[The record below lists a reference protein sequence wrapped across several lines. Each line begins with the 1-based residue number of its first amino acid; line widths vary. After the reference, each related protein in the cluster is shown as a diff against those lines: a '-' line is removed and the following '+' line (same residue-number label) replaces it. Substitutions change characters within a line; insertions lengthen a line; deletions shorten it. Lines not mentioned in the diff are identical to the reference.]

1 MASQISARVCVLCVH
16 VCVVI
21 KIRGVE
27 EGDVEK
33 VIWGTAREKERKWG
47 KQQGGCVSDTSA
59 H

>member
-1 MASQISARVCVLCVH
+1 MASQISARVLCVH

-33 VIWGTAREKERKWG
+33 VIWGTAREKERK
-47 KQQGGCVSDTSA
+47 
-59 H
+59 